1 MADEMIMEN
10 QPETQPD
17 NKPSAG
23 AKFKATVREW
33 FRKKIVALKV
43 RPQKIPLAI
52 MVITTVYFML
62 ILFSVS
68 HAVSLN
74 TEPPATGICTF
85 ITTLLSLLYLV
96 SFLNAFP
103 KRKKP
108 SIFFI
113 VLVGVMI
120 AAMLACDI
128 VYYLQTADAMAARTD
143 HTAAGYTV
151 AAEAQPYVIGHMVLL
166 GISAVVFALLPVYG
180 RLIKKIDTSV
190 RLDSATEHMNG
201 KIDIE
206 EDD

>member
-1 MADEMIMEN
+1 MAEEMIMEN
-10 QPETQPD
+10 PEQPD
-17 NKPSAG
+17 NTPSKG
-23 AKFKATVREW
+23 AKFKAAVKEW
-33 FRKKIVALKV
+33 FRKRIVGLKV
-43 RPQKIPLAI
+43 RPQKIPLFV
-52 MVITTVYFML
+52 MVVTTVYFML

-74 TEPPATGICTF
+74 DEPTATGICTF

-108 SIFFI
+108 NIFFI

-143 HTAAGYTV
+143 HDTIGYTV

-166 GISAVVFALLPVYG
+166 GISAIVFALLPVYS
-180 RLIKKIDTSV
+180 RLIRKIDTSV
-190 RLDSATEHMNG
+190 KLDSATEHMHG